1 MDEEGA
7 KMKRTAIPTNTPTV
21 EVLTPSEADKL
32 RDSQGMKLIDKL
44 VQEKVAEVLA
54 ARDQFLF
61 EPFFRSRQEAY
72 EIRRLQT
79 VPERKVWAVRF
90 ERRGCLLCKTKERPH
105 GAIGFCA
112 PCYAKVGQE
121 LKAIVSELMKA
132 QAGAGK

>member
-1 MDEEGA
+1 
-7 KMKRTAIPTNTPTV
+7 MKR
-21 EVLTPSEADKL
+21 SEAPAASPDQPVIEILAPSDAERL
-32 RDSQGMKLIDKL
+32 RDHQGMKLIDNL
-44 VQEKVAEVLA
+44 VQKKVAEVLA
-54 ARDQFLF
+54 ARDQFVF

-79 VPERKVWAVRF
+79 VPERRVWAVRF
-90 ERRGCLLCKTKERPH
+90 ERHGCLLCKTRERPH

-132 QAGAGK
+132 HEGK